1 MNWNR
6 PAADDELDWALGLR
20 LDSRI
25 AVPSR

>member
-6 PAADDELDWALGLR
+6 PVADEVADCALGLR